1 MTMEVN
7 HRERLQAAIRLVDS
21 GRLREAEDVFRHL
34 LRDAPDDPDA
44 ICGLAGVAIVRG
56 EPQAAFDLLRQ
67 ARERHPRHDGVL
79 CALGSAHQAL
89 GRPAEAMVCVEAAI
103 GIAPENAAHR
113 LVHLQL
119 LLAEGRTDEAL
130 KEADLGLKLAGDMPD
145 LLNAK
150 GTVLIALG
158 RREEGVE
165 MFRRAHKADPERA
178 DAAHNLALAL
188 ATLGLFE
195 EAVPVAERAYLNEPG
210 NPSYR
215 VSFARR
221 LVETGQLER
230 ARDVAQAA
238 VAIAPGDVATN
249 ETLSTCLVLMGEEEK
264 ALANLASL
272 VRRVK
277 GSAEPSLALARVLR
291 LAGRFEQALE
301 AVAHARSIAPQEL
314 DAVTLERE
322 IALTLGRY
330 GSVNTDATRLVPS
343 AVSTSGV
350 DVADVIFCA
359 RWLTQDMKLHCGR
372 GQADL
377 FAGFAEVIV
386 ESQGSE
392 VVPVVALMDRIAEGP
407 SAPTEWKPYLEAS
420 DEKRA
425 KWTDALSKWPRPHIG
440 LLWEQYPPEVG
451 LTALRSAVDG
461 FGTMISLATGP
472 LRQQLEGHADILD
485 AGAHIETLSD
495 LAAAIA
501 AMDVIVASDS
511 VAAHLAG
518 ALGKRGIILV
528 SAGHAWPWR
537 SQDGC
542 SVWYPTLAVVKATRA
557 GQWDKAIV
565 ETTARLEQLVPQ
577 IMSASASQ

>member
-7 HRERLQAAIRLVDS
+7 HRERLQAAIRLVDA

-34 LRDAPDDPDA
+34 LRDTPDDPDA
-44 ICGLAGVAIVRG
+44 ICGLAGVAIVGG
-56 EPQAAFDLLRQ
+56 EPQAAFDLLTQ
-67 ARERHPRHDGVL
+67 ARERHLRHDGVL

-89 GRPAEAMVCVEAAI
+89 GRRAEAMTCVEAAI
-103 GIAPENAAHR
+103 DIAPENAAHR

-119 LLAEGRTDEAL
+119 LLAEGRADEAL
-130 KEADLGLKLAGDMPD
+130 KEADLGLKLAGDVPD

-188 ATLGLFE
+188 ASLGLFE
-195 EAVPVAERAYLNEPG
+195 EAVPFVERAYLNEPG

-221 LVETGQLER
+221 LLETGQLER
-230 ARDVAQAA
+230 AHDVAQAA
-238 VAIAPGDVATN
+238 VAIAPADIATN
-249 ETLSTCLVLMGEEEK
+249 ETLGTCLVLMGEEEK
-264 ALANLASL
+264 ALANLAGL

-314 DAVTLERE
+314 DAITLERD

-330 GSVNTDATRLVPS
+330 ASVITDAAPPPP

-350 DVADVIFCA
+350 DPADAIFCA

-377 FAGFAEVIV
+377 FAGFAEVVV
-386 ESQGSE
+386 EAQDAE
-392 VVPVVALMDRIAEGP
+392 VAPVVALMDRIVEGP
-407 SAPTEWKPYLEAS
+407 SAPTEWKPYLGAS

-425 KWTDALSKWPRPHIG
+425 KWTDALSNWPRPHIG
-440 LLWEQYPPEVG
+440 FLWEQYQPEVG
-451 LTALRSAVDG
+451 FTALRSAVDG

-501 AMDVIVASDS
+501 AMDVIVAPDS

-518 ALGKRGIILV
+518 ALGKPGIILV

-537 SQDGC
+537 SQDGY
-542 SVWYPTLAVVKATRA
+542 SVWYPTLVVVKSTRA
-557 GQWDKAIV
+557 GQWDKAIT
-565 ETTARLEQLVPQ
+565 ETRARLEQLLP
-577 IMSASASQ
+577 